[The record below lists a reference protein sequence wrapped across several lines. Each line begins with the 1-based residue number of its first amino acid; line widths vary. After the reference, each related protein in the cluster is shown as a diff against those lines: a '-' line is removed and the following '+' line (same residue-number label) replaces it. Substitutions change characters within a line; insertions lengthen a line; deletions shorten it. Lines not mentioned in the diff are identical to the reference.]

1 MQIDKKYPFC
11 MHFSEEGLNVVLD
24 HKQGAVMTVYCIAG
38 HNLYR
43 EVMEVDFSFL
53 SQYTPN
59 RVPLL

>member
-1 MQIDKKYPFC
+1 
-11 MHFSEEGLNVVLD
+11 MHFSEEGSNVALD
-24 HKQGAVMTVYCIAG
+24 HKQGAIMTVYCMAG

-59 RVPLL
+59 CVPLL